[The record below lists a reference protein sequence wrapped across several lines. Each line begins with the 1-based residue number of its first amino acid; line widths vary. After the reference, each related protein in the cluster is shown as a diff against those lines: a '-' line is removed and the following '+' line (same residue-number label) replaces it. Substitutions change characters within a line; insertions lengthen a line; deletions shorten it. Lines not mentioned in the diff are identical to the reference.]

1 MSTTYLGQIM
11 LTGFGFAPRGMANC
25 SGSLMSISQQQA
37 LFSLLG
43 TIYGGDGVTTFALP
57 DLRSR
62 TPIGAGGNGSTYTI
76 GQKGGSE
83 NVTLLPNQIP
93 PHIHLANYTTT
104 GGTARNPALGL
115 YGQTADNHAIYANA
129 SGPPSTQ
136 VTLNPNGLTGGGG
149 NQPHSNMQPYTV
161 LNFCIAL
168 TGIFPTRN

>member
-25 SGSLMSISQQQA
+25 NGQLLPISQQQA

-43 TIYGGDGVTTFALP
+43 TTYGGNGVTNFSLP

-62 TPIGAGGNGSTYTI
+62 TPIGAGGNGSTYDI
-76 GQKGGSE
+76 GQVGGVE

-93 PHIHLANYTTT
+93 PHVHTANYTSTA
-104 GGTARNPALGL
+104 GTARNPALGL
-115 YGQTADNHAIYANA
+115 YGQTATGHPIYANA
-129 SGPPSTQ
+129 SGTAVP
-136 VTLNPNGLTGGGG
+136 LNPGVITGGGG
-149 NQPHSNMQPYTV
+149 NLPHSNMQPYTV

-168 TGIFPTRN
+168 SGVFPSRS